1 MGDISIKGKSP
12 ILRKLE
18 ELKALVTGT
27 RKVWPLTE
35 EKKKKL
41 EEDFAAPWDK
51 DAKVIPELKALLE
64 GTKKIKKK
72 PRAKGRK

>member
-1 MGDISIKGKSP
+1 MSDKSIKGRSP
-12 ILRKLE
+12 ILRNLE

-41 EEDFAAPWDK
+41 EE
-51 DAKVIPELKALLE
+51 VIALC
-64 GTKKIKKK
+64 TNY
-72 PRAKGRK
+72 KGEC